1 MVSIIQWIKKNKSLM
16 KLSEECFKKVKKDCF
31 KFIKSQETSTEKFG
45 NKHGMIKNYLI
56 PICFW
61 ITKKADNKK
70 PYFVGLAG
78 GQGTGKTTISSII
91 KIILEKYFKLKVF
104 KISIDDFYK
113 TRKERIDLSKKVH
126 PMLLTRGVPGTHDI
140 NMMLDFF
147 KKSKSKKFKKLNLP
161 NFNKAIDDRFPK
173 NKWNTINKRPDVII
187 FEGWCVGARAETNKT
202 LKKSIN
208 SMEKANDQKLVWR
221 KYVNQQLNTKYKKL
235 YSQLNCMIYLKAKN
249 FSLLQKWRLK
259 QEHKLWLKTKKKGG
273 HKIMSKGDV
282 INFMQTYQRITQNM
296 FKNMPK
302 YASIIL
308 NLNSNHQ
315 IKTAVYKS
323 K

>member
-1 MVSIIQWIKKNKSLM
+1 M

-45 NKHGMIKNYLI
+45 NKEVMIKNYLI

-61 ITKKADNKK
+61 IVKKSNNKK

-91 KIILEKYFKLKVF
+91 KIILEKYFKLNVF

-113 TRKERIDLSKKVH
+113 TRKERIALSKKVH

-147 KKSKSKKFKKLNLP
+147 KKSKSKKFKTMKLP

-173 NKWNTINKRPDVII
+173 NKWNKINKRPDVII

-221 KYVNQQLNTKYKKL
+221 KYVNQQLKTKYKKL

-296 FKNMPK
+296 FKDMPK
-302 YASIIL
+302 FASIIL

>member
-1 MVSIIQWIKKNKSLM
+1 MQVAAD
-16 KLSEECFKKVKKDCF
+16 CFNKVKKDCF
-31 KFIKSQETSTEKFG
+31 RFIKSQETSTEKFS
-45 NKHGMIKNYLI
+45 NKNKMLKSFLI

-61 ITKKADNKK
+61 ITKKANKKK
-70 PYFVGLAG
+70 PYLVGLSG

-113 TRKERIDLSKKVH
+113 TRKERLYLSKKVH
-126 PMLLTRGVPGTHDI
+126 TMLAIRGVPGTHDVQ
-140 NMMLDFF
+140 MMLNFF
-147 KKSKSKKFKKLNLP
+147 KKAKSKNFKKIDLP
-161 NFNKAIDDRFPK
+161 NFNKAVDDRLPK
-173 NKWNTINKRPDVII
+173 KNWYKIKEQPDVII
-187 FEGWCVGARAETNKT
+187 FEGWCVGAKAELNET
-202 LKKSIN
+202 LKKPKN
-208 SMEKANDQKLVWR
+208 SLEKVNDQKLVWR
-221 KYVNQQLNTKYKKL
+221 EYVNKQLKSKYKRL

-259 QEHKLWLKTKKKGG
+259 QERKLWLKNKKPLR

-282 INFMQTYQRITQNM
+282 INFMQTYQRITENM
-296 FKNMPK
+296 FKKMPK

-315 IKTAVYKS
+315 IKSAVYKGR
-323 K
+323 